1 MWYVK
6 VCDEKTKKVCFAF
19 SFTKITIKSLLNIP
33 SVLRLHY
40 IACYN
45 VIMIGSYNYSCS
57 KGQTARLFFFHLPL
71 GCRWEPFY
79 QEKYIISNFSCRF
92 LSPNIFFP
100 IWILIVLIYWSCETS
115 SKNLRK
121 YSLSKNCCSKKIVL
135 VIWNFL
141 QLLGLQPRIS
151 WYFVTIIVL
160 TYCEKQLF

>member
-1 MWYVK
+1 MVVIQFASLLSQQASRLYFCLELFLQWIFNEEKSVLIIYLCGMSK
-6 VCDEKTKKVCFAF
+6 FATKKTKKVCFAF

-79 QEKYIISNFSCRF
+79 QEKYIFSNFSCRF
-92 LSPNIFFP
+92 LSPNIFFQF
-100 IWILIVLIYWSCETS
+100 
-115 SKNLRK
+115 K
-121 YSLSKNCCSKKIVL
+121 
-135 VIWNFL
+135 F
-141 QLLGLQPRIS
+141 
-151 WYFVTIIVL
+151 
-160 TYCEKQLF
+160 